1 MRGIV
6 DHLEGEI
13 VVIEINGQ
21 TQDFNRSIFDE
32 EVEVGDVVE
41 INDNTGVVLKDE
53 TEERRAEVQ
62 KLMDELFE

>member
-13 VVIEINGQ
+13 VVIEVDGQ
-21 TQDFNRSIFDE
+21 TQDFNRGIFSK

-41 INDNTGVVLKDE
+41 ITDNRGVVLKDE
-53 TEERRAEVQ
+53 TEKRRAEVQ

>member
-13 VVIEINGQ
+13 VVIEVDGQ
-21 TQDFNRSIFDE
+21 TQDFNRSIFSE

-53 TEERRAEVQ
+53 TEKRRAEVQ

>member
-13 VVIEINGQ
+13 VVIEVDGQ
-21 TQDFNRSIFDE
+21 TQDFNRSIFSE

-41 INDNTGVVLKDE
+41 INDNTGVVLKEE
-53 TEERRAEVQ
+53 TKKRRAEVQ

>member
-21 TQDFNRSIFDE
+21 TQDFNRSIFSE

-41 INDNTGVVLKDE
+41 INDNTGVVLKDQ
-53 TEERRAEVQ
+53 TEKRRAEVQ

>member
-13 VVIEINGQ
+13 VVIEVNGQ
-21 TQDFNRSIFDE
+21 TQDFNRGIFSE

-41 INDNTGVVLKDE
+41 INDNRGVVLKDE
-53 TEERRAEVQ
+53 TEKRRVEVQ